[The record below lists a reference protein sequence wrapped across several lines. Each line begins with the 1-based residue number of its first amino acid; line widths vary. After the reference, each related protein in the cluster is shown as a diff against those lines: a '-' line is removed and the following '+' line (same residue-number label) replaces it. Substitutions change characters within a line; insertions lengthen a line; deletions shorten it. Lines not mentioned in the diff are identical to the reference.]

1 MIRFE
6 TTRPNSEFVRNI
18 LGGKLMRRIIATFG
32 AMALCGAISGTS
44 ALAGTLDEVKSRGTL
59 RCGVHIEKAGF
70 STANANGE
78 IQGFDIDFCK
88 AIAAA
93 VGVEAKLM
101 PLSPAQRFTALS
113 SNAVDV
119 LLMTTTQ
126 TMNRDTK
133 LGADFPF
140 INFYGGGMLMVPKAS
155 GVKSAKELDGAAI
168 CMSSGT
174 TADQFIADYF
184 RRNKMTYKQVLFEKL
199 DDGFRAYN
207 EGRCDVF
214 TQDDTSLA
222 AMRASLKEPS
232 EHIILPEIL
241 SKEPVGAV
249 IRQNDS
255 EWSNVLIWVFAA
267 LVNAEEK
274 EITQANVEE
283 MAQSSSDPDIQR
295 MLGKTG
301 ALGPDAGLPQDW
313 AVKTIK
319 AAGNYGE
326 IFERHLGAGSR
337 FKLERGKNDLSTRGG
352 LIYGLPIR

>member
-1 MIRFE
+1 MRHSFA
-6 TTRPNSEFVRNI
+6 T
-18 LGGKLMRRIIATFG
+18 LGAIALFG
-32 AMALCGAISGTS
+32 AAVTAS
-44 ALAGTLDEVKSRGTL
+44 ASAGTLDEVKARGAL

-70 STANANGE
+70 STTDSNGR
-78 IQGFDIDFCK
+78 IQGFDVDFCK

-93 VGVEAKLM
+93 VGVEPKFT
-101 PLSPAQRFTALS
+101 PLSPAQRFTALT
-113 SNAVDV
+113 SNAVDL

-140 INFYGGGMLMVPKAS
+140 INFYGGGMLMVPKSS
-155 GVKSAKELDGAAI
+155 GVTSAKELDGAAI

-184 RRNKMTYKQVLFEKL
+184 RRNQMTYKQVLFEKL
-199 DDGFRAYN
+199 DDGFRAYTD
-207 EGRCDVF
+207 GRCDVF

-222 AMRASLKEPS
+222 AMRATLSTPDD
-232 EHIILPEIL
+232 HIILPEVL

-249 IRQNDS
+249 TRQNDS
-255 EWSNVLIWVFAA
+255 EWNNVMIWVFSA
-267 LVNAEEK
+267 LVNAEER
-274 EITQANVEE
+274 EITQANVED
-283 MAQSSSDPDIQR
+283 MAKTSGDPDVQR

-301 ALGPDAGLPQDW
+301 SLGPDAGLPQDW
-313 AVKTIK
+313 AVRAIK

-326 IFERHLGAGSR
+326 IFERHLGSGSR
-337 FKLERGKNDLSTRGG
+337 FKLERGNNDLWTRGG